1 VSEVRLQGRS
11 ASPGLAAGPVVVL
24 AMRTAARQAT
34 GDPVREAE
42 ALRAALKAAATDIA
56 ALAERAGGEAADMLG
71 FQLALIEDDALAE
84 GAFDAIGV
92 GIPADHAWR
101 EALNAEIAGYEAAED
116 EYFRARAADL
126 GDVRDRVLAE
136 LNGEGAHAPTSG
148 IVAAHD
154 LPPSRFLGMDWSQG
168 GAILLAAG
176 SPTSHVAMLARSRG
190 IPMIV
195 GLGGDPAR
203 LAGEVLVDGTA
214 GAVVIDPSPETRRA
228 FEIRRSENE
237 VLAAA
242 AATGVKE
249 KATTADGTAIA
260 VLINVADPDELE
272 GLDPAICDGIGL
284 VRTEFLFSG
293 ANISGTG
300 ALPDEERQYSVYR
313 RMVEW
318 AVSDGV
324 QRAVTIRTLDA
335 GGDKPIPGLTED
347 GESNPFLGVRGIRVS
362 LKHPEVFRVQLRA
375 LLRAAAHGPLKV
387 MLPMVT
393 VPEEIEAS
401 RRLMSEEFATLNAAG
416 VAARQPALGIMVE
429 VPAAAIAIDLFD
441 ADFFSIGSNDLTQY
455 ITAAARDIGNVA
467 YLADPLN
474 PAVLRMV
481 ARVAA
486 RGAALGR
493 EVSLC
498 GDAGGEPAIIPHL
511 IAAGL
516 RTVSMA
522 PVQVAAAK
530 ATIRAVDLQRAA
542 AVAADNACGAG
553 K

>member
-1 VSEVRLQGRS
+1 VSEVRLQGRG

-24 AMRTAARQAT
+24 AVRTAARQAT

-56 ALAERAGGEAADMLG
+56 ALAERTGGEAADMLG

-203 LAGEVLVDGTA
+203 LAGEVLVDGAT

-228 FEIRRSENE
+228 FESRRGEDE
-237 VLAAA
+237 ARAAA
-242 AATGVKE
+242 AATGLKE
-249 KATTADGTAIA
+249 KAATADGTAIA
-260 VLINVADPDELE
+260 VLINIADPDELD

-284 VRTEFLFSG
+284 VRTEFLFH
-293 ANISGTG
+293 GTET
-300 ALPDEERQYSVYR
+300 LPDEERQYRVYR

-324 QRAVTIRTLDA
+324 QRTVTIRTLDA

-375 LLRAAAHGPLKV
+375 LLRAAVHGPLKV

-393 VPEEIEAS
+393 VLEEIEAS

-416 VAARQPALGIMVE
+416 VPARQPPLGIMVE
-429 VPAAAIAIDLFD
+429 VPAAAITIDMFD

-486 RGAALGR
+486 RGATLGR

-530 ATIRAVDLQRAA
+530 ATIRAVDLRRAA
-542 AVAADNACGAG
+542 AVEADNACGAG

>member
-1 VSEVRLQGRS
+1 MSEVRLQGRS

-24 AMRTAARQAT
+24 AVQTVARQST

-42 ALRAALKAAATDIA
+42 ALRAALKAAAADIA
-56 ALAERAGGEAADMLG
+56 VLAEHAGGEAADMLG

-84 GAFDAIGV
+84 GAFDAIGA

-101 EALNAEIAGYEAAED
+101 GALNAEIAGYEAAED

-126 GDVRDRVLAE
+126 ADVRDRVLAE
-136 LNGEGAHAPTSG
+136 LSGEGARTPTSG

-154 LPPSRFLGMDWSQG
+154 LPPSRFLGMDWSKG
-168 GAILLAAG
+168 GAILLAGG

-214 GAVVIDPSPETRRA
+214 GAVVIDPTPETRRA
-228 FEIRRSENE
+228 FETRRSEDE
-237 VLAAA
+237 ARAAA
-242 AATGVKE
+242 AATGLKE
-249 KATTADGTAIA
+249 EASTADGTPIA
-260 VLINVADPDELE
+260 VLINVADPDELA
-272 GLDPAICDGIGL
+272 GLDPAICDGVGL
-284 VRTEFLFSG
+284 VRTEFLFHGSE
-293 ANISGTG
+293 
-300 ALPDEERQYSVYR
+300 ALPDEERQYAVYR

-318 AVSDGV
+318 AGSDGV
-324 QRAVTIRTLDA
+324 ARAVTIRTLDA
-335 GGDKPIPGLTED
+335 GGDKPIRGLTED
-347 GESNPFLGVRGIRVS
+347 GESNPFLGVRGIRLS
-362 LKHPEVFRVQLRA
+362 LKHESVFRVQLRA
-375 LLRAAAHGPLKV
+375 LLRAAALGPLKV

-393 VPEEIEAS
+393 VPEEIEAT
-401 RRLMSEEFATLNAAG
+401 RRLMGEELAALKAAG
-416 VAARQPALGIMVE
+416 VPVRMPALGIMVE
-429 VPAAAIAIDLFD
+429 VPAAAIAIEEFD

-455 ITAAARDIGNVA
+455 ITAAARDIGSVA
-467 YLADPLN
+467 YLADPLH

-498 GDAGGEPAIIPHL
+498 GDAGGEPALIPHL
-511 IAAGL
+511 VAAGL
-516 RTVSMA
+516 RALSMA
-522 PVQVAAAK
+522 PIQVAAAK
-530 ATIRAVDLQRAA
+530 ATIRAVDLGRGADGTS
-542 AVAADNACGAG
+542 DNACGAG

>member
-1 VSEVRLQGRS
+1 
-11 ASPGLAAGPVVVL
+11 
-24 AMRTAARQAT
+24 
-34 GDPVREAE
+34 
-42 ALRAALKAAATDIA
+42 
-56 ALAERAGGEAADMLG
+56 
-71 FQLALIEDDALAE
+71 
-84 GAFDAIGV
+84 
-92 GIPADHAWR
+92 
-101 EALNAEIAGYEAAED
+101 
-116 EYFRARAADL
+116 
-126 GDVRDRVLAE
+126 
-136 LNGEGAHAPTSG
+136 
-148 IVAAHD
+148 
-154 LPPSRFLGMDWSQG
+154 MDWSQG

-176 SPTSHVAMLARSRG
+176 SPTSHVAMLARSRS

-228 FEIRRSENE
+228 FESRRTENE
-237 VLAAA
+237 VRAAA
-242 AATGVKE
+242 AATGLKE
-249 KATTADGTAIA
+249 KAATADGTAIA
-260 VLINVADPDELE
+260 VLINIAEPDELDH
-272 GLDPAICDGIGL
+272 LDPAICDGIGL
-284 VRTEFLFSG
+284 VRTEFLFH
-293 ANISGTG
+293 GTD
-300 ALPDEERQYSVYR
+300 ALPDEERQYRVYR

-324 QRAVTIRTLDA
+324 PRAVTIRTLDA

-362 LKHPEVFRVQLRA
+362 LKHPAVFRVQLRA
-375 LLRAAAHGPLKV
+375 LLRAAVHGPLKV

-393 VPEEIEAS
+393 VPEEIEAA
-401 RRLMSEEFATLNAAG
+401 RRLMSEEFAALTAAG

-530 ATIRAVDLQRAA
+530 ATIRAVDLRRAA
-542 AVAADNACGAG
+542 AVEADNACGAG

>member
-1 VSEVRLQGRS
+1 VSELRLQGRS

-24 AMRTAARQAT
+24 AAQTAVRQAT
-34 GDPVREAE
+34 GDPVHEAE
-42 ALRAALKAAATDIA
+42 ALRAALKAAAADIT
-56 ALAERAGGEAADMLG
+56 ALAEHAGGEAADMLG

-84 GAFDAIGV
+84 GAFDAIGA

-101 EALNAEIAGYEAAED
+101 AALNAEIAGYEAAED

-126 GDVRDRVLAE
+126 ADVRDRVLAE
-136 LNGEGAHAPTSG
+136 LSGEAARAPTSG

-154 LPPSRFLGMDWSQG
+154 LPPSRFLGMDWSKG
-168 GAILLAAG
+168 GAILLAGG

-228 FEIRRSENE
+228 FESRRSEDE
-237 VLAAA
+237 ARAAA
-242 AATGVKE
+242 AATGLKE
-249 KATTADGTAIA
+249 KAVTADGTPIA
-260 VLINVADPDELE
+260 VLINVADPDELS

-284 VRTEFLFSG
+284 VRTEFLFH
-293 ANISGTG
+293 AAD
-300 ALPDEERQYSVYR
+300 ALPDEERQYDVYR
-313 RMVEW
+313 RLVEW
-318 AVSDGV
+318 AASDGV
-324 QRAVTIRTLDA
+324 PRTVTIRTLDA

-347 GESNPFLGVRGIRVS
+347 GESNPFLGVRGIRLS
-362 LKHPEVFRVQLRA
+362 LKREGVFRVQLRA
-375 LLRAAAHGPLKV
+375 LLRAATHGPLKV

-393 VPEEIEAS
+393 VPDEIEAT
-401 RRLMSEEFATLNAAG
+401 RRLMGEELAALNTAG
-416 VAARQPALGIMVE
+416 VPARQPALGIMVE
-429 VPAAAIAIDLFD
+429 VPAAAIAIDDFD

-511 IAAGL
+511 VAAGL
-516 RTVSMA
+516 RTLSLA
-522 PVQVAAAK
+522 PVQLAAAK
-530 ATIRAVDLQRAA
+530 AAIRVIDLGRGAGEG
-542 AVAADNACGAG
+542 ADSACGAG

>member
-1 VSEVRLQGRS
+1 VSELRLQGRS

-24 AMRTAARQAT
+24 AAQTAVRQAT
-34 GDPVREAE
+34 GDPVHEAE
-42 ALRAALKAAATDIA
+42 ALRTALKAAAIDIA
-56 ALAERAGGEAADMLG
+56 TLAEHAGGEAADILG

-84 GAFDAIGV
+84 GAFDAIGA

-101 EALNAEIAGYEAAED
+101 AALNAEIAGYEAAED

-126 GDVRDRVLAE
+126 ADVRDRVLAE
-136 LNGEGAHAPTSG
+136 LSGEAARAPTSG

-154 LPPSRFLGMDWSQG
+154 LPPSRFLGMDWSKG
-168 GAILLAAG
+168 GAILLAGG

-203 LAGEVLVDGTA
+203 LAGDVLVDGTA

-228 FEIRRSENE
+228 FESRRSEDE
-237 VLAAA
+237 ARAAA
-242 AATGVKE
+242 AATGLKE
-249 KATTADGTAIA
+249 KAVTADGTPIA
-260 VLINVADPDELE
+260 VLINVADPDELS

-284 VRTEFLFSG
+284 VRTEFLFH
-293 ANISGTG
+293 AAD
-300 ALPDEERQYSVYR
+300 ALPDEERQYDVYR
-313 RMVEW
+313 RLVEW
-318 AVSDGV
+318 AASDGV
-324 QRAVTIRTLDA
+324 PRTVTIRTLDA

-347 GESNPFLGVRGIRVS
+347 GESNPFLGVRGIRLS
-362 LKHPEVFRVQLRA
+362 LKREGVFRVQLRA
-375 LLRAAAHGPLKV
+375 LLRAAVLGPLKV

-393 VPEEIEAS
+393 VPDEIEAT
-401 RRLMSEEFATLNAAG
+401 RRLMGEELAALDAAG
-416 VAARQPALGIMVE
+416 VPARQPALGIMVE
-429 VPAAAIAIDLFD
+429 VPAAAIAIDDFD

-493 EVSLC
+493 DVSLC

-511 IAAGL
+511 VAAGL
-516 RTVSMA
+516 RTLSMA
-522 PVQVAAAK
+522 PVQLAAAK
-530 ATIRAVDLQRAA
+530 AAIRAIDLGRG
-542 AVAADNACGAG
+542 VGEGADSACGAG